1 MKTISLK
8 FILAIVC
15 ICVLQIGFA
24 VNEDSLMKVIKDPKA
39 LKLDK
44 LKALEKLFQLSERKD
59 PSKVPDL
66 MSQVESIYK
75 SLDDTMS
82 FAGNYYMLKG
92 KTVDYAGEHK
102 SAMKYFE
109 IAEKIYLKDNKYQQ
123 LWSVYNNMGFSYQNV
138 SNLPKALECY
148 LKSIDIAEK
157 HLSDNDVA
165 GTAMNIGTVYAEQ
178 NMLKEALSY
187 FKMSANIYSK
197 KKGWGYANNVNNVGQ
212 VYMMLNQMDSAKY
225 YLNEAID
232 IWIKL
237 NDVQGQAMTYHNL
250 GNLYAAQKNFSE
262 AEQHLQKSLDLSY
275 NMGDSYGITINLGA
289 LSRLAIA
296 MGNKEKGRKY
306 LNESVNYALKNGQ
319 LGLLSE
325 NYKQLYT
332 LYKSENNFKEAL
344 HYHEKYFETYDSIHS
359 TENNKL
365 LKEMQEKYESG
376 KKQAEI
382 DKQKLELS
390 DKDLILSEQ
399 SRRSTLYIAI
409 IIVALVVIVFVFYQF
424 KQKQRSNQILLL
436 QKREVE
442 KQKEIVEE
450 KQKEIVD
457 SITYAKRLQDAILP
471 PSSLILHHLPQSFIL
486 FKPKDIVAGDFYW
499 FEKKEDRLFIAAA
512 DCTGHGVPGA
522 LVSVVCSNAL
532 HRTVNEFGILETG
545 EILDKTRDLVLETF
559 SKSESEVKDGM
570 DISLLCIDE
579 KSKRIFWSGANN
591 PLWYIS
597 PSGDGGHRS
606 GGDTELHEIKP
617 NKQSIGKTDKPLP
630 FTTHEIDYKE
640 GTSFYLFTDG
650 FADQF
655 GGPDGKKFKYKQ
667 FSKLLLEND
676 HLSLEEQSLLINKTF
691 NAWKGD
697 LEQVDD
703 ICIIGVRL

>member
-1 MKTISLK
+1 MCL
-8 FILAIVC
+8 
-15 ICVLQIGFA
+15 LQIGFA
-24 VNEDSLMKVIKDPKA
+24 VNEDSLIKIVKNPKA
-39 LKLDK
+39 QKLDK
-44 LKALEKLFQLSERKD
+44 LKALEKLFQLNERKD
-59 PSKVPDL
+59 PSKIPDL
-66 MSQVESIYK
+66 MSQVEALYK
-75 SLDDTMS
+75 NLDDSVS

-92 KTVDYAGEHK
+92 KTVDYAGDHK
-102 SAMKYFE
+102 SAIRCFE
-109 IAEKIYLKDNKYQQ
+109 VAEIIYLKESKYQQ

-148 LKSIDIAEK
+148 LKSIDIAEE
-157 HLSDNDVA
+157 HLKEGDVA

-178 NMLKEALSY
+178 NMFKEALSY
-187 FKMSANIYSK
+187 FKLSAKIYSK
-197 KKGWGYANNVNNVGQ
+197 KKGWGYGNNINNIGQ
-212 VYMMLNQMDSAKY
+212 VYQMLGQLDSAKY
-225 YLNEAID
+225 YLNDALD

-250 GNLYAAQKNFSE
+250 GNLYVTLKNFSE

-275 NMGDSYGITINLGA
+275 KMGDAYGITLNLGS
-289 LSRLAIA
+289 LSRLAISV
-296 MGNKEKGRKY
+296 GNKEKGRKY
-306 LNESVNYALKNGQ
+306 LNESVNYALKNEQ
-319 LGLLSE
+319 LGLLSQ
-325 NYKQLYT
+325 NYEQLYK

-344 HYHEKYFETYDSIHS
+344 DYHEKYFKTYDSIHS

-376 KKQAEI
+376 KKQTEI

-390 DKDLILSEQ
+390 NKDLELSEQ
-399 SRRSTLYIAI
+399 GRRSTLYIAI
-409 IIVALVVIVFVFYQF
+409 IIVALIIIVFVFYQF
-424 KQKQRSNQILLL
+424 KQKQKSNEIILS
-436 QKREVE
+436 QKLEVE

-499 FEKKEDRLFIAAA
+499 FEKKDDLLFIAAA

-532 HRTVNEFGILETG
+532 HRTVNEFGILDTG
-545 EILDKTRDLVLETF
+545 EILDKTRELVLETF

-570 DISLLCIDE
+570 DISLLCVDT
-579 KSKRIFWSGANN
+579 KQKRVFWSGANN

-597 PSGDGGHRS
+597 PSGEPVPNSIREGGQRPEEV
-606 GGDTELHEIKP
+606 ELQEIKA
-617 NKQSIGKTDKPLP
+617 NKQPIGKTDKPLP
-630 FTTHEIDYKE
+630 FTTHEIAYQE
-640 GTSFYLFTDG
+640 NSTFYLFTDG

-667 FSKLLLEND
+667 FSKLITDNN
-676 HLSLEEQSLLINKTF
+676 HLSLEEQSMIIHKTF

-703 ICIIGVRL
+703 VCIIGVRL

>member
-8 FILAIVC
+8 FILALVYVC
-15 ICVLQIGFA
+15 LGISA
-24 VNEDSLMKVIKDPKA
+24 VASNEDSLITVAKNPKA
-39 LKLDK
+39 QKLDK
-44 LKALEKLFQLSERKD
+44 LKALEKLFQLYERKD
-59 PSKVPDL
+59 PSKITGV
-66 MSQVESIYK
+66 MSQVENLYK
-75 SLDDTMS
+75 SLQDTMP
-82 FAGNYYMLKG
+82 FAGNYFMLKG
-92 KTVDYAGEHK
+92 KTADYGGEHK
-102 SAMKYFE
+102 MAVKCFE
-109 IAEKIYLKDNKYQQ
+109 VAEKIYQKESKFQQ

-157 HLSDNDVA
+157 HLTDNDVA

-178 NMLKEALSY
+178 SMFKEALSY

-212 VYMMLNQMDSAKY
+212 VYMMLNQQDSAKY
-225 YLNEAID
+225 YLNEALD
-232 IWIKL
+232 IWVKL

-289 LSRLAIA
+289 LSRLAIS

-306 LNESVNYALKNGQ
+306 LNESVAYAEKSGQ

-325 NYKQLYT
+325 NYKQLYG
-332 LYKSENNFKEAL
+332 LYKSESKYKEAL
-344 HYHEKYFETYDSIHS
+344 DYHEKYFQTYDSIHS
-359 TENNKL
+359 SENNKL

-382 DKQKLELS
+382 DQQRLELS
-390 DKDLILSEQ
+390 DKDLKLSEQ
-399 SRRSTLYIAI
+399 NRRSTLYIAI
-409 IIVALVVIVFVFYQF
+409 IIVAIVVIVFVFYQF
-424 KQKQRSNQILLL
+424 KQKQKSNQIILS
-436 QKREVE
+436 QKLEVE

-450 KQKEIVD
+450 KQKEILD

-471 PSSLILHHLPQSFIL
+471 PSALILHHLPQSFIF

-499 FEKKEDRLFIAAA
+499 FEKKGDCLFIAAA

-532 HRTVNEFGILETG
+532 HRTVNEFGITDTG

-579 KSKRIFWSGANN
+579 RSKRVFWSGANN
-591 PLWYIS
+591 PLWYVF
-597 PSGDGGHRS
+597 PSGGNSQNTVDES
-606 GGDTELHEIKP
+606 ELQAVKP
-617 NKQSIGKTDKPLP
+617 NKQSIGKTDQPVP
-630 FTTHEIDYKE
+630 FKTHEIEFKE
-640 GTSFYLFTDG
+640 GTTFYLFTDG

-667 FSKLLLEND
+667 FSELLVKNN
-676 HLSLEEQSLLINKTF
+676 HLSLEEQSMLIHKTF
-691 NAWKGD
+691 NSWKGD

-703 ICIIGVRL
+703 ICIIGVRI